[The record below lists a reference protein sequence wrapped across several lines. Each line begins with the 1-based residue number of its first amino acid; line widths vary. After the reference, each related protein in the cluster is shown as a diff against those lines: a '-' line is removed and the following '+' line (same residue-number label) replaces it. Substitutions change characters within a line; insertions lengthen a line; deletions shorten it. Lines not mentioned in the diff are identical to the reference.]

1 MLHLFLCCLEIIVSF
16 LIAWRPQTM
25 NPVKAGMES
34 SASLVIPTSCLQPQ
48 EDLNPELQENAVC
61 NNGWEH
67 LAWLQPQPLL
77 MTH

>member
-1 MLHLFLCCLEIIVSF
+1 
-16 LIAWRPQTM
+16 M